1 MKAIE
6 LLKLYREGL
15 LIRHSKIE
23 IRKNNNLQKVVMY
36 GNNES
41 LENEPLLNEEID
53 NWFIGSDVTEG
64 GIVIDLKDDKVVE

>member
-23 IRKNNNLQKVVMY
+23 IRKNNQIQKVVMY

-41 LENEPLLNEEID
+41 LENEPLLNREID
-53 NWFIGSDVTEG
+53 NWFIGSNVTDGE
-64 GIVIDLKDDKVVE
+64 IVIDLKDDEVVE